1 MKEKVETL
9 VNDAIKPLNLTVSD
23 VYYSNEEGIKTLNIE
38 LDSDRIIDIERI
50 TEATKIINPIMDDNH
65 MVDDVD
71 VLDIH
76 SRELGDDKNE
86 Q

>member
-1 MKEKVETL
+1 MKEKIGNL
-9 VNDAIKPLNLTVSD
+9 ISDAIKPLNLAVSD
-23 VYYSNEEGIKTLNIE
+23 VYYSNEEGVKTLNIE
-38 LDSDRIIDIERI
+38 LDSNEIIDVERI